1 MLDFGTVEARSV
13 VGAFDGGV
21 TQLACRRPVIGCAPT
36 ERSRLIGRLASCFT
50 DRREAE
56 SIQHTTTTLVGQRVV
71 GMRAGYEDLNDHDE
85 LRHDPVMAVLAGK
98 LKARRKDCA
107 PVAGKST
114 LSRLEHAPEEGVA
127 FAPPRYHKIS
137 HDAGAIAELFVT
149 LFLEAHRRPP
159 KRIILDLDATDS
171 PLHGHQEGRFF
182 HGYYD
187 CYCYLPLYIFCGRH
201 LLAAK
206 LRRSKIDAS
215 AGAVEEVA
223 RLVAQIRVALAQS
236 GDLPSCR

>member
-1 MLDFGTVEARSV
+1 MRRSV
-13 VGAFDGGV
+13 VGDSTIATGDQRETNRSWNAIGGV
-21 TQLACRRPVIGCAPT
+21 ISSDAGALLLGGADRAI
-36 ERSRLIGRLASCFT
+36 RLVKRFAACFT

-56 SIQHTTTTLVGQRVV
+56 SIEHTTTTLVGQRVV
-71 GMRAGYEDLNDHDE
+71 GIALGYEDLNDHDQ

-137 HDAGAIAELFVT
+137 HDTRAIEDLFVT

-159 KRIILDLDATDS
+159 QRIILDLDATDS
-171 PLHGHQEGRFF
+171 P
-182 HGYYD
+182 
-187 CYCYLPLYIFCGRH
+187 
-201 LLAAK
+201 
-206 LRRSKIDAS
+206 
-215 AGAVEEVA
+215 
-223 RLVAQIRVALAQS
+223 
-236 GDLPSCR
+236 